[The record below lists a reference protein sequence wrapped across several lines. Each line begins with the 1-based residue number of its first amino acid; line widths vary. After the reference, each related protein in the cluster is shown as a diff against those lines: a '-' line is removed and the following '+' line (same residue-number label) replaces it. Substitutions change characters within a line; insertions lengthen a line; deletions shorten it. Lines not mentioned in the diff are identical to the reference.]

1 MYVWCMCA
9 CLFNEILISV
19 ASVLSE
25 GYSSDES
32 VSSESSPALTS
43 SSSSSPSPMVSAD
56 PERKQRCLEHL
67 SLVWCSQITDECVV
81 ALKVPFSYL
90 IHLLS
95 SSIIIII
102 LLSVCIPSQRIPTL
116 RSLEVS
122 GCGMSAQ
129 ALDDLRECGIQ
140 VALTYIHTY
149 INW

>member
-1 MYVWCMCA
+1 MCA
-9 CLFNEILISV
+9 CLFNKILISV

-43 SSSSSPSPMVSAD
+43 SSSSSPSPSPMVSAD

-81 ALKVPFSYL
+81 ALKVSFSYL
-90 IHLLS
+90 IHLSS
-95 SSIIIII
+95 SSII
-102 LLSVCIPSQRIPTL
+102 LLRVLSVCISSQRIPTL

-149 INW
+149 IN